1 MKPLELPLPKV
12 LVLIV
17 LFLAV
22 ITGIKIAFPQWLG
35 LPPRNQSTEKADHT
49 TPPAEQLLSN
59 EVHSGDGTMTLIRKV
74 ELKSGQPQTYTFHVV
89 HLTGADK
96 KELPLFTRA
105 AAAGPELSIPLNSWS
120 PDNKYL
126 YLQEKDTAGQFNY
139 LVFKAT
145 GEPWADGEPYLDVRS
160 YFTKKL
166 PKSTLREATGWASPI
181 FLNVVTNEGAAY
193 WFDVTALA
201 FWGHR

>member
-1 MKPLELPLPKV
+1 MIEQPL
-12 LVLIV
+12 
-17 LFLAV
+17 
-22 ITGIKIAFPQWLG
+22 
-35 LPPRNQSTEKADHT
+35 R
-49 TPPAEQLLSN
+49 N

-74 ELKSGQPQTYTFHVV
+74 ELKSGQPQTYAFRVA
-89 HLTGADK
+89 HLTGDK
-96 KELPLFTRA
+96 NELPLFTRT

-120 PDNKYL
+120 PDNKYV
-126 YLQEKDTAGQFNY
+126 YLQEKDATGQLNY

-145 GEPWADGEPYLDVRS
+145 GEPWGNGEPYLDVRS

-166 PKSTLREATGWASPI
+166 AKSTLREATGWASPI